1 MTLNYNEIVSLL
13 VEINGDGKNFKGLL
27 RQSLS
32 LKAKAL
38 IHRLN
43 KIVQDE
49 VKIFDDLK
57 MELFKKYGEEKE
69 NKDLE
74 VKPEN
79 MDEFQKEW
87 KELLAVEKPIN
98 VDTIWTTKLTIDDF
112 EKMETEEFYPTFL
125 KIIENEQI

>member
-1 MTLNYNEIVSLL
+1 MTLNYNEIVNLL
-13 VEINGDGKNFKGLL
+13 VEINGDGKEFKGILA
-27 RQSLS
+27 QKLS

-57 MELFKKYGEEKE
+57 LELFKKYGEEKE
-69 NKDLE
+69 GQIEISK
-74 VKPEN
+74 EN
-79 MDEFQKEW
+79 LPDFQKEFN
-87 KELLAVEKPIN
+87 ELLAVEKPIN

-112 EKMETEEFYPTFL
+112 DKMETDEFYPVFL
-125 KIIENEQI
+125 KIIEDEQK